1 MRAATTAALIALA
14 CSVVLAVSSRAETAR
29 PGLPATPNLDAARIA
44 EAAKS
49 IDGAPSEMPPAD
61 APPEATS
68 VKNPCWPLPAE
79 APRAAA
85 VESCNLRPCPHPVSG
100 DSDSAE
106 AIQQQQVKTILVQV
120 ILRRL
125 DLQGA
130 VTALNT
136 SGIQAPGDAATWST
150 VELLDLLI
158 PDDVTDPATFATI
171 VVENFRSKD
180 GWPIA
185 FELGDSRCTVVRRG
199 DSLGEA
205 GYHDLT
211 CEFHQK

>member
-1 MRAATTAALIALA
+1 MRATATAALLALA
-14 CSVVLAVSSRAETAR
+14 CSVFLAVSSRAETAR
-29 PGLPATPNLDAARIA
+29 PGLAARSNLDYARIP

-49 IDGAPSEMPPAD
+49 IDRARSELSHAD
-61 APPEATS
+61 APPEATCAN
-68 VKNPCWPLPAE
+68 NPCWPLPAE
-79 APRAAA
+79 APQAATL
-85 VESCNLRPCPHPVSG
+85 ESCNLRPCLDPVAAN
-100 DSDSAE
+100 SDSTE
-106 AIQQQQVKTILVQV
+106 EMQQRHVKTILVQV

-125 DLQGA
+125 DLQEA

-136 SGIQAPGDAATWST
+136 SGIRAPGDAAAWST

-158 PDDVTDPATFATI
+158 PDDVKDPSTFATI

-180 GWPIA
+180 GWPIE
-185 FELGDSRCTVVRRG
+185 FELGDSRCTVVRRS

-211 CEFHQK
+211 CEFH